1 VSLVNVDLMNGAARR
16 RRIEVSH
23 VPDPSSERY
32 RFLLEMHSFARWTTP
47 LVRWGLILVGLSLF
61 SVQAMRLVDTNLGF
75 SERVYTGVVA
85 LAALLGFS
93 LLGVVVGRL
102 IGIGADLA
110 EVLIDIETAA
120 ERTADLT
127 EKQLMPALHRLAR
140 GIEQLAQPSAAEQS
154 AGVPSGGRQP
164 AESKAD
170 ARRSDVEADDA
181 ASGRTSSDMP
191 ARRAPVK
198 E

>member
-1 VSLVNVDLMNGAARR
+1 VERR
-16 RRIEVSH
+16 ILQHQIRRIEVRCVST
-23 VPDPSSERY
+23 PSSERY

-75 SERVYTGVVA
+75 SERIYTGVVA

-110 EVLIDIETAA
+110 EVLMDIETAT

-127 EKQLMPALHRLAR
+127 EKQLVPSINRLAR
-140 GIEQLAQPSAAEQS
+140 GIEQLAQS
-154 AGVPSGGRQP
+154 
-164 AESKAD
+164 AESKGGAPRSEAD
-170 ARRSDVEADDA
+170 AGNAPSSRPPSDV
-181 ASGRTSSDMP
+181 T